1 MKINIRTEIYDM
13 ENKHKVE
20 SALHTFF
27 EKINNISE
35 IPNSNKA

>member
-1 MKINIRTEIYDM
+1 M

-27 EKINNISE
+27 ENINDISE
-35 IPNSNKA
+35 IPNNSNLGKQK